1 MEDDGRNEEEEQYF
15 CNNKNV
21 KHNHVGKIEKKIR
34 KNHKSITL
42 KMCNIRIGRRE
53 TKQKLF
59 GKAVFQFRIRQ
70 V

>member
-34 KNHKSITL
+34 KNHKSIL
-42 KMCNIRIGRRE
+42 
-53 TKQKLF
+53 
-59 GKAVFQFRIRQ
+59 
-70 V
+70 